1 MVITEKIDVRQFED
15 DPYEFMVEQSF
26 SIDEDDIETWV
37 VVEHNGNE
45 LSLSLKNWKLL
56 VKMGDK
62 LIKKIEQKKS
72 LNKKINNL
80 KLWQQKTGLDILH

>member
-1 MVITEKIDVRQFED
+1 MIITEKINVRQFED
-15 DPYEFMVEQSF
+15 DPNEFVAEQSF

-56 VKMGDK
+56 VEMGDK
-62 LIKKIEQKKS
+62 LIKKFEQTNS
-72 LNKKINNL
+72 
-80 KLWQQKTGLDILH
+80 

>member
-1 MVITEKIDVRQFED
+1 MVITEKIEIRQFED
-15 DPYEFMVEQSF
+15 DPDEFMVEQSF
-26 SIDEDDIETWV
+26 SIDEDDVETWV

-62 LIKKIEQKKS
+62 LIKKFEKK
-72 LNKKINNL
+72 
-80 KLWQQKTGLDILH
+80 

>member
-56 VKMGDK
+56 VEMGDK
-62 LIKKIEQKKS
+62 LIKKIEQKK
-72 LNKKINNL
+72 
-80 KLWQQKTGLDILH
+80 

>member
-15 DPYEFMVEQSF
+15 DPNGFIVEQSF

-62 LIKKIEQKKS
+62 LIKKIEQKNS
-72 LNKKINNL
+72 
-80 KLWQQKTGLDILH
+80 

>member
-15 DPYEFMVEQSF
+15 DPNGFIVEQSF
-26 SIDEDDIETWV
+26 SIDEDDTETWV

-56 VKMGDK
+56 VEMGDK
-62 LIKKIEQKKS
+62 LIKKFEQKK
-72 LNKKINNL
+72 
-80 KLWQQKTGLDILH
+80 

>member
-15 DPYEFMVEQSF
+15 DPNEFMVEQSF
-26 SIDEDDIETWV
+26 SIDEDDVENWV

-62 LIKKIEQKKS
+62 LIKKIEKK
-72 LNKKINNL
+72 
-80 KLWQQKTGLDILH
+80 

>member
-1 MVITEKIDVRQFED
+1 
-15 DPYEFMVEQSF
+15 MVEQSF

-62 LIKKIEQKKS
+62 LIKKIEQKK
-72 LNKKINNL
+72 
-80 KLWQQKTGLDILH
+80 

>member
-15 DPYEFMVEQSF
+15 DPNGFIVEQSF
-26 SIDEDDIETWV
+26 SIDEDDTETWV

-62 LIKKIEQKKS
+62 LIKKIEQKNS
-72 LNKKINNL
+72 
-80 KLWQQKTGLDILH
+80 

>member
-15 DPYEFMVEQSF
+15 DPNEFMVEQSF
-26 SIDEDDIETWV
+26 SIDEDDVENWV

-56 VKMGDK
+56 VEMGDK
-62 LIKKIEQKKS
+62 LIKKFEKK
-72 LNKKINNL
+72 
-80 KLWQQKTGLDILH
+80 

>member
-1 MVITEKIDVRQFED
+1 MIITEKINVRQFEY
-15 DPYEFMVEQSF
+15 DPNTFIVEQSF
-26 SIDEDDIETWV
+26 SMDEDDIETWV

-62 LIKKIEQKKS
+62 LIKKFEKK
-72 LNKKINNL
+72 
-80 KLWQQKTGLDILH
+80 

>member
-56 VKMGDK
+56 VEMGDK
-62 LIKKIEQKKS
+62 LIKKFEQKK
-72 LNKKINNL
+72 
-80 KLWQQKTGLDILH
+80 

>member
-1 MVITEKIDVRQFED
+1 MITEKINLRQFED
-15 DPYEFMVEQSF
+15 DPNEFMVDQSF

-56 VKMGDK
+56 VKMGDE
-62 LIKKIEQKKS
+62 LIKKFEKK
-72 LNKKINNL
+72 
-80 KLWQQKTGLDILH
+80 

>member
-62 LIKKIEQKKS
+62 LIKKIEQKNS
-72 LNKKINNL
+72 
-80 KLWQQKTGLDILH
+80 

>member
-62 LIKKIEQKKS
+62 LIKKIEQKK
-72 LNKKINNL
+72 
-80 KLWQQKTGLDILH
+80 

>member
-15 DPYEFMVEQSF
+15 DPNGFIVEQSF

-56 VKMGDK
+56 VEMGDK
-62 LIKKIEQKKS
+62 LIKKFEQKK
-72 LNKKINNL
+72 
-80 KLWQQKTGLDILH
+80 

>member
-15 DPYEFMVEQSF
+15 DPNEFMVEQSF
-26 SIDEDDIETWV
+26 SIDEDDVENWV

-56 VKMGDK
+56 VEMGDK
-62 LIKKIEQKKS
+62 LIKKIEKK
-72 LNKKINNL
+72 
-80 KLWQQKTGLDILH
+80 